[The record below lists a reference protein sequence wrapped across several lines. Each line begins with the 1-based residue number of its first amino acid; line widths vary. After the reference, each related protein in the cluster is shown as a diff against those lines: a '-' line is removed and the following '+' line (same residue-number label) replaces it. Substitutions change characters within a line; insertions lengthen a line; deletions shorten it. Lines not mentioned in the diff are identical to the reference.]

1 MSAPLFR
8 TVRPGRPTAQ
18 ATVEPNGHQPPK
30 LEQDRPPIADAQSIS
45 FATPS
50 APSRTSVAGLFLF
63 WPLLA
68 RLRFE
73 QLVAK
78 AGYPGSKMV
87 PATSA
92 LLSLLALKLVAAERR
107 SHIADYGFDG
117 ATGLFAGLPALPKTT
132 FATDYSYRTHRPQ
145 QEELLAGWVTGLL
158 PLLDPNPDSFSLD
171 FHAMPHRGD
180 PEALENHFV
189 PMRGK
194 AVPSVLTVFAQAV
207 KSKVLCYASSDVIR
221 AGQSAQLLE
230 FVEFAKGVFG
240 REPSWLYFDS
250 KFTSYAQINRLMAET
265 DTKFITIRR
274 RGARM
279 LRALEGVPTAQWQRT
294 TIDIPKRRR
303 KAIRYLDRTVA
314 IRGIDTPLRELAI
327 AGLGRDRPTLVLTND
342 NAESGRDLFTRY
354 IGRNGIEDS
363 IGSSVDFFHL
373 NRLVSEVRLNVDL
386 DAALTVIA
394 SGCYRWLAT
403 RLKGF
408 EKAKPK
414 LLFRKLVRTAGSVA
428 VEKDHIAVHFDRRAH
443 NPILRQAVLDADGIP
458 IPWAGNKPVR
468 FTFAG
473 ATI

>member
-1 MSAPLFR
+1 VAAAGPN
-8 TVRPGRPTAQ
+8 GRRVP
-18 ATVEPNGHQPPK
+18 TVEKDH
-30 LEQDRPPIADAQSIS
+30 PPIADAQSIS
-45 FATPS
+45 FAKPC
-50 APSRTSVAGLFLF
+50 APIRTSVAGLFLF

-78 AGYPGSKMV
+78 ADYPGSKMV

-92 LLSLLALKLVAAERR
+92 LLSLLALKLLDAERR

-117 ATGLFAGLPALPKTT
+117 ATGMFAGLPALPKAT
-132 FATDYSYRTHRPQ
+132 FAIDYSYRTHRPQ
-145 QEELLAGWVTGLL
+145 QEKLLAGWVAGLL

-171 FHAMPHRGD
+171 FHSMPHRGD

-194 AVPSVLTVFAQAV
+194 AVPSVLTFFAQAV
-207 KSKVLCYASSDVIR
+207 KSRVLCYSSADVIR
-221 AGQSAQLLE
+221 AEQPAQLLE
-230 FVEFAKGVFG
+230 FVEFVKGVFG

-250 KFTSYAQINRLMAET
+250 KFTTYAQINRLMAET

-279 LRALEGVPTAQWQRT
+279 LRALEAAPAAQWKRT
-294 TIDIPKRRR
+294 TIDIPKRRC
-303 KAIRYLDRTVA
+303 KAIRYLDRTVS
-314 IRGIDTPLRELAI
+314 IRGIDAPLRELVV
-327 AGLGRDRPTLVLTND
+327 AGLGRDRPTLALTND
-342 NAESGRDLFTRY
+342 TAETGRDLFTRY
-354 IGRNGIEDS
+354 VGRNGIEDS
-363 IGSSVDFFHL
+363 IGSGVDFFHL

-386 DAALTVIA
+386 DAALTVVA

-428 VEKDHIAVHFDRRAH
+428 VEQDHIAVHFDRRAH
-443 NPILRQAVLDADGIP
+443 NPILRQAALDADGLC
-458 IPWAGNKPVR
+458 IPWAGNLPVR

-473 ATI
+473 ANL